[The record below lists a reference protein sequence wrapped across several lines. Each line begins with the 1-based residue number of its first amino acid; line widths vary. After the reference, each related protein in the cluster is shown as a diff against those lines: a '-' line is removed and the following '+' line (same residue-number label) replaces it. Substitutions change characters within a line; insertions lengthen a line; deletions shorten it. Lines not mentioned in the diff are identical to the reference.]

1 MSTLPVASITVG
13 ERDIDQAVIASEV
26 SRDLALLGSIE
37 EIAKLPAEQQPA
49 YITAALVESRK
60 WLHLATESTNPR
72 PFAEIKAW
80 AAGIAEYARQ
90 KGLASEIVADGQ
102 EMLRRAERAVGQA
115 VRNGQE
121 AGELRRKGQAS
132 LVLDQYKEVP
142 SVNDFF
148 GHRNEMT
155 EVYALTD
162 GVSEDEFE
170 DALAEARDEQNLS
183 RANVVRK
190 VTTRPPAST
199 TYAQNRQRRI
209 EVPRQSRDE
218 RADLI
223 ADLAA
228 KGYASPQMVKHVGV
242 SEETVRQI
250 ARDYGIEI
258 PGDKVTLG
266 TRRIDSL
273 KVARETVDS
282 LEGIVSTLSLINTES
297 LRELDPSEATQWVA
311 SLDLSL
317 RALNRFNKALKEATS
332 EHQPYH
338 PQP

>member
-1 MSTLPVASITVG
+1 MSTDV
-13 ERDIDQAVIASEV
+13 AVIST
-26 SRDLALLGSIE
+26 DLALIGTVE
-37 EIAKLPAEQQPA
+37 EIAKLPADQQPM
-49 YITAALVESRK
+49 YITAALAESRK
-60 WLHLATESTNPR
+60 WLSLATESTNPR

-80 AAGIAEYARQ
+80 AASIAEYARQ

-115 VRNGQE
+115 VRNGQA
-121 AGELRRKGQAS
+121 AGEIRTRSDGPA
-132 LVLDQYKEVP
+132 VRDQVCDANKVGVDE
-142 SVNDFF
+142 FF
-148 GHRNEMT
+148 GHKNEMT
-155 EVYALTD
+155 EIYAVTDRVSDEQFDHVLTD
-162 GVSEDEFE
+162 
-170 DALAEARDEQNLS
+170 ARAEGNLS

-190 VTTRPPAST
+190 VKGISSPQTRDS
-199 TYAQNRQRRI
+199 
-209 EVPRQSRDE
+209 

-223 ADLAA
+223 TDLAA

-266 TRRIDSL
+266 TRRIDSI
-273 KVARETVDS
+273 KVARETVYS

-297 LRELDPSEATQWVA
+297 LRELNPSEATQWVA

-317 RALNRFNKALKEATS
+317 RALNRFNKALKEAT
-332 EHQPYH
+332 Q
-338 PQP
+338 